1 MTREINAAAL
11 DLIARSE
18 GFVDHWYPDPAH
30 GWKVPTCCF
39 GHTDAAG
46 EPKYA
51 ATKAKK
57 FTRAEGLAI
66 LRHDV
71 SKYAKAVE
79 NAVKVPLNDNQF
91 GALVS
96 FCYNVGPGNFRSSS
110 VLERVNAKRFED
122 VPIRLLLWNKAGGKT
137 LRGLT
142 KRRTEEGALFKLG
155 SASTAPKPLT
165 PSQVDNVF
173 RDTMAAKKP
182 VEPAKGASFWAQL
195 ITAILRYF
203 SKG

>member
-79 NAVKVPLNDNQF
+79 DAVKVPLNDNQF

-137 LRGLT
+137 LKGLT
-142 KRRTEEGALFKLG
+142 RRRTEEGALFKLG

-173 RDTMAAKKP
+173 REKKKSI
-182 VEPAKGASFWAQL
+182 EPAKGASFWAQL